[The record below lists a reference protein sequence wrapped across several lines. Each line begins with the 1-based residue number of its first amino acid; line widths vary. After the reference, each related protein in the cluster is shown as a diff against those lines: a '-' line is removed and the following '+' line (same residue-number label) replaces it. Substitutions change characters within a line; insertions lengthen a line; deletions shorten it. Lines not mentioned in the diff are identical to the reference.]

1 MCSLTGAD
9 AQPRRHI
16 CPSCEAQF
24 ESRNKLYLH
33 LRQSNECV
41 SKPGFN
47 LTVTP
52 ATVRS
57 RRQSTALLIGYKG
70 CADDAEK
77 EIEKYLLKSE
87 KPYMFERVFNNTKV
101 SEKVTITRSSGASYR
116 MSPFLQQGDDVA
128 ASGDVL
134 TFSYLSKNFQ
144 ESSNI
149 DLMENTRIW
158 LDNANV
164 ALQPKG
170 IHVFSKKT
178 IDSSNVFHAEQ
189 HCTVRI
195 YDFVLPVRAILPDN
209 VRNWNSLNSSQRV
222 TIQHRMKRAMRL
234 LTSPVPPDKGGYLW
248 RKSKDQHDLR
258 ESGQHRWHN
267 FGTGNLPP
275 NDAAAGRILDRFHVV
290 FEEPVRSLVRT
301 TEEGN
306 QFVLLRLQ
314 GDGFVTDQV
323 RRVVGTMIC
332 LMRDYLPESFVPFVF
347 DSMNVIDTPI
357 APQGLT
363 YLKQVRFGF
372 HTHHRSFFA
381 NMPTCTIPFDEYTT
395 IDAIQGASYDP
406 IKEVAPSS
414 MYARRLATEMCL
426 SAAASEESIDAWLA
440 ETKTLAAMIN
450 SKITNILLRRE
461 KFKTPIVVDDSSLK
475 SPPNIYQKVLRLLR
489 EADKSG
495 YWPTTSA
502 ARSKVIDINS
512 TNDSIEKGIE
522 HGGSFSVGKPVQGST
537 PRGNILFGKLIEAI
551 FELEG
556 LIAPNRDPSSMVA
569 INRRA
574 SFKPHVDAGAGYGQ
588 SSSLI
593 VGLGDYEGGELA
605 VEGEEFDV
613 RYNPLEFDGWQ
624 CRHWT
629 LPFRGER
636 FSLVYFT
643 PATPTTLIKS
653 K

>member
-1 MCSLTGAD
+1 
-9 AQPRRHI
+9 
-16 CPSCEAQF
+16 
-24 ESRNKLYLH
+24 
-33 LRQSNECV
+33 
-41 SKPGFN
+41 
-47 LTVTP
+47 
-52 ATVRS
+52 
-57 RRQSTALLIGYKG
+57 
-70 CADDAEK
+70 
-77 EIEKYLLKSE
+77 
-87 KPYMFERVFNNTKV
+87 
-101 SEKVTITRSSGASYR
+101 
-116 MSPFLQQGDDVA
+116 
-128 ASGDVL
+128 
-134 TFSYLSKNFQ
+134 
-144 ESSNI
+144 
-149 DLMENTRIW
+149 
-158 LDNANV
+158 
-164 ALQPKG
+164 
-170 IHVFSKKT
+170 
-178 IDSSNVFHAEQ
+178 
-189 HCTVRI
+189 
-195 YDFVLPVRAILPDN
+195 
-209 VRNWNSLNSSQRV
+209 
-222 TIQHRMKRAMRL
+222 
-234 LTSPVPPDKGGYLW
+234 
-248 RKSKDQHDLR
+248 
-258 ESGQHRWHN
+258 
-267 FGTGNLPP
+267 
-275 NDAAAGRILDRFHVV
+275 
-290 FEEPVRSLVRT
+290 
-301 TEEGN
+301 
-306 QFVLLRLQ
+306 
-314 GDGFVTDQV
+314 
-323 RRVVGTMIC
+323 
-332 LMRDYLPESFVPFVF
+332 
-347 DSMNVIDTPI
+347 
-357 APQGLT
+357 
-363 YLKQVRFGF
+363 
-372 HTHHRSFFA
+372 
-381 NMPTCTIPFDEYTT
+381 MPTCTIPFDEYTT

-426 SAAASEESIDAWLA
+426 SAVASEESIDAWLA
-440 ETKTLAAMIN
+440 ETKTLATMIN

-643 PATPTTLIKS
+643 PATPTIKA